1 MVTNDKIYLGTELKL
16 NINIEPIGGAT
27 MSSYDWDVEMY
38 CTPSKSQKI
47 LKADA
52 VEIDDNNY
60 VVLVDTNAI
69 GTGALR
75 CKLTA
80 AIVDAD
86 FSDFKRNEVV
96 VIDTGIQIVKPF

>member
-1 MVTNDKIYLGTELKL
+1 M
-16 NINIEPIGGAT
+16 
-27 MSSYDWDVEMY
+27 
-38 CTPSKSQKI
+38 
-47 LKADA
+47 
-52 VEIDDNNY
+52 EIDDNNY